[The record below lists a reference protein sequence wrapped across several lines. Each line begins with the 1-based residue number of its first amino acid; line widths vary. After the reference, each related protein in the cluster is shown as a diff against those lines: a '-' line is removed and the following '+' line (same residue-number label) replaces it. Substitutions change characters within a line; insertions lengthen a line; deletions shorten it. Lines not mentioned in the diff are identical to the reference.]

1 MPKARDKVFEF
12 ILLGQNQKVWGCK
25 FRDTG
30 KYISI
35 NQFVYSAYGLYER

>member
-30 KYISI
+30 KYIST